1 MEHSNVAEAE
11 RRSKMKV
18 FWLRSKMEK
27 LRKQL
32 ESLRAK
38 DAEFE
43 KREAEIKEAI
53 EEAAAAE
60 GEDAAEKQQ
69 LVEEQ
74 VEKFDQEKK
83 EHEEAKG
90 KLEEEIA
97 GIEAELKEEEAAQDT
112 TPAAA
117 PEATEEKKEENRGGL
132 TIMSTRAKMFTEK
145 IRNKLFNE
153 RGEAIDERIQAW
165 LGEIRACIKEKRE
178 LSNVGLTI
186 PEVFLGILR
195 ENMINYSKLYK
206 YLDVRPLGGN
216 GRLVVQGK
224 IAEAIWTECCA
235 NINELSLAFNQVE
248 VNCFKIAGFYQVCN
262 ATLEDSDIDLSATI
276 LEAIGQSIGLGL
288 DKAVL
293 YGRNSNKTQKMPLG
307 VVSRLAQQSEPADYP
322 ATARPWAD
330 LHTSNIITVSAG
342 LTGAALFKQI
352 LLASGAMKGD
362 YARGPKVWIMNEKT
376 HTKLMAE
383 TVINTADGQ
392 FVASASGTMPA
403 VGGNIEVL
411 NFVPDNTIIAGYFDL
426 YLLAERAG
434 QKFAQS
440 EHVKFLEDATV
451 FKGTARYDGQPT
463 IAEAFIVIG
472 LEGTSPSA
480 TMAFAPDTANT
491 VTAILLSETAEVDV
505 DESIQLTATTYPVA
519 GAITWASSDS
529 TKATVDSTGKVT
541 GKASGTAVIT
551 AVSGSASASCT
562 VTVNA

>member
-1 MEHSNVAEAE
+1 MTT
-11 RRSKMKV
+11 RT
-18 FWLRSKMEK
+18 K
-27 LRKQL
+27 L
-32 ESLRAK
+32 
-38 DAEFE
+38 F
-43 KREAEIKEAI
+43 
-53 EEAAAAE
+53 
-60 GEDAAEKQQ
+60 
-69 LVEEQ
+69 
-74 VEKFDQEKK
+74 
-83 EHEEAKG
+83 
-90 KLEEEIA
+90 
-97 GIEAELKEEEAAQDT
+97 
-112 TPAAA
+112 
-117 PEATEEKKEENRGGL
+117 N
-132 TIMSTRAKMFTEK
+132 EK
-145 IRNKLFNE
+145 IRSAIFNE
-153 RGEAIDERIQAW
+153 RGEAVNESVKGWLDEVRSC
-165 LGEIRACIKEKRE
+165 IREKRE
-178 LSNVGLTI
+178 LTNVGLTI
-186 PEVFLGILR
+186 PEVFLGILK

-206 YLDVRPLGGN
+206 YLDVRSLGGN
-216 GRLVVQGK
+216 GRLAVQGK

-235 NINELSLAFNQVE
+235 NINELALAFNQVE

-262 ATLEDSDIDLSATI
+262 ATLEDSDIDLAGTI
-276 LEAIGQSIGLGL
+276 LEAIGQSIGLGI

-293 YGRNSNKTQKMPLG
+293 YGRNTNKTQKMPLG
-307 VVSRLAQQSEPADYP
+307 VVTRLAQTSEPADYP
-322 ATARPWAD
+322 ATARAWED
-330 LHTSNIITVSAG
+330 LHTSNIITLAAG

-392 FVASASGTMPA
+392 FVASASGSMPA

-411 NFVPDNTIIAGYFDL
+411 NFIPDNTIIAGYFDL

-463 IAEAFIVIG
+463 IAEAFIAIG
-472 LEGTSPSA
+472 LENTTPGT

-491 VTAILLSETAEVDV
+491 VTAIMLTETAEVDV
-505 DESIQLTATTYPVA
+505 DDTIQLAATTFPVKGDITWSSSATTY
-519 GAITWASSDS
+519 
-529 TKATVDSTGKVT
+529 ATVDSNGVVT

>member
-1 MEHSNVAEAE
+1 
-11 RRSKMKV
+11 MKV
-18 FWLRSKMEK
+18 FWLRQKIEK
-27 LRKQL
+27 LKKEL
-32 ESLRAK
+32 ENLRAK

-43 KREAEIKEAI
+43 KRENELKDAI

-60 GEDAAEKQQ
+60 GDDAAEKQQ
-69 LVEEQ
+69 IIDEE
-74 VEKFDQEKK
+74 VDKFDTEKK
-83 EHEEAKG
+83 EHEEAKN
-90 KLEEEIA
+90 KLEDEIA
-97 GIEAELKEEEAAQDT
+97 GMEEQLKEEEAAQDT
-112 TPAAA
+112 NPPTPPA
-117 PEATEEKKEENRGGL
+117 PEAGSEENRGGIH
-132 TIMSTRAKMFTEK
+132 IMTTRAKMFTEK
-145 IRNKLFNE
+145 IRSALFNE
-153 RGEAIDERIQAW
+153 RGEAINEQVKSW
-165 LGEIRACIKEKRE
+165 LGEVRACIKEKRE

-186 PEVFLGILR
+186 PEVFLGILK
-195 ENMINYSKLYK
+195 ENMVNYSKLYK
-206 YLDVRPLGGN
+206 YLDVRSLGGN

-276 LEAIGQSIGLGL
+276 LEAIGQSIGLGV

-293 YGRNSNKTQKMPLG
+293 YGRNTNKTQKMPLG
-307 VVSRLAQQSEPADYP
+307 VVTRLAQTSEPADYP
-322 ATARPWAD
+322 ATARPWED
-330 LHTSNIITVSAG
+330 LHTSNIITLAAG

-392 FVASASGTMPA
+392 FVASASGSMPA

-411 NFVPDNTIIAGYFDL
+411 NFIPDNTIIAGYFDL

-463 IAEAFIVIG
+463 IAEAFIAIG
-472 LEGTSPSA
+472 LEGTTPSA
-480 TMAFAPDTANT
+480 TMAFAPDTANV
-491 VTAILLSETAEVDV
+491 VTAILLTEAAEVEV
-505 DESIQLTATTYPVA
+505 GEEIQLTATTFPVA
-519 GAITWASSDS
+519 GAVTWTSSDS
-529 TKATVDSTGKVT
+529 TKATVDASGKVT
-541 GKASGTAVIT
+541 GVASGTAVIT

-562 VTVNA
+562 VTVSA

>member
-1 MEHSNVAEAE
+1 
-11 RRSKMKV
+11 MKV
-18 FWLRSKMEK
+18 FWLRQKIEK
-27 LRKQL
+27 LKKEL
-32 ESLRAK
+32 ENLRAK

-43 KREAEIKEAI
+43 KREEELKEAI
-53 EEAAAAE
+53 EDAAAAE
-60 GEDAAEKQQ
+60 GDDAAEKQQ
-69 LVEEQ
+69 IIDEE
-74 VEKFDQEKK
+74 VEKFDAEKK
-83 EHEEAKG
+83 EHEEAKN

-97 GIEAELKEEEAAQDT
+97 GMEDELKKEEEAQDT
-112 TPAAA
+112 TPAAPA
-117 PEATEEKKEENRGGL
+117 PAEEATDENRGGIH
-132 TIMSTRAKMFTEK
+132 IMTTRAKMFTEK
-145 IRNKLFNE
+145 IRSALFNE
-153 RGEAIDERIQAW
+153 KGESINEQVKAW
-165 LGEIRACIKEKRE
+165 LGEIRSCIKEKRE
-178 LSNVGLTI
+178 LTNVGLTI
-186 PEVFLGILR
+186 PEVFLGILK

-206 YLDVRPLGGN
+206 YLDVRSLGGN

-276 LEAIGQSIGLGL
+276 LEAIGQSIGLGI

-307 VVSRLAQQSEPADYP
+307 VVTRLAQTSEPADYP
-322 ATARPWAD
+322 ATARPWED
-330 LHTSNIITVSAG
+330 LHTSNIITLAAG

-362 YARGPKVWIMNEKT
+362 YARGPRVWIMNEKT

-383 TVINTADGQ
+383 TVVNTADGQ
-392 FVASASGTMPA
+392 FVASASGSMPA
-403 VGGNIEVL
+403 VGGTIEVL
-411 NFVPDNTIIAGYFDL
+411 NFIPDNTIIAGYFDL

-463 IAEAFIVIG
+463 IAEAFIAIG
-472 LEGTSPSA
+472 LENTTPGT
-480 TMAFAPDTANT
+480 TMAFAPDTANV
-491 VTAILLSETAEVDV
+491 VTAILMTETAEVDV
-505 DESIQLTATTYPVA
+505 DDTLQLVAKTFPVD
-519 GAITWASSDS
+519 GPITWSSSDS
-529 TKATVDSTGKVT
+529 TKATVSTTGLVT

>member
-1 MEHSNVAEAE
+1 
-11 RRSKMKV
+11 MKV
-18 FWLRSKMEK
+18 FWLRQKIEK
-27 LRKQL
+27 LKKEL
-32 ESLRAK
+32 ENLRAK

-43 KREAEIKEAI
+43 KRENELKDAI
-53 EEAAAAE
+53 EDAAAAE
-60 GEDAAEKQQ
+60 GDEATEKQQ
-69 LVEEQ
+69 IIDEE
-74 VEKFDQEKK
+74 VEKFDAEKK
-83 EHEEAKG
+83 EHEEAKN

-97 GIEAELKEEEAAQDT
+97 GMEDELKKEEEAQDT
-112 TPAAA
+112 TPAAPA
-117 PEATEEKKEENRGGL
+117 PAEEATDENRGGIH
-132 TIMSTRAKMFTEK
+132 IMTTRAKMFTEK
-145 IRNKLFNE
+145 IRSALFNE
-153 RGEAIDERIQAW
+153 KGESVNEQVKAW
-165 LGEIRACIKEKRE
+165 LGEIRSCIKEKRE
-178 LSNVGLTI
+178 LTNVGLTI
-186 PEVFLGILR
+186 PEVFLGILK

-206 YLDVRPLGGN
+206 YLDIRPLGGN

-276 LEAIGQSIGLGL
+276 LEAIGQSIGLGI

-307 VVSRLAQQSEPADYP
+307 VVTRLAQTSEPADYP
-322 ATARPWAD
+322 ATARPWED
-330 LHTSNIITVSAG
+330 LHTSNIITLAAG

-362 YARGPKVWIMNEKT
+362 YARGPRVWIMNEKT

-383 TVINTADGQ
+383 TVVNTADGQ
-392 FVASASGTMPA
+392 FVASASGSMPA
-403 VGGNIEVL
+403 VGGTIEVL
-411 NFVPDNTIIAGYFDL
+411 NFIPDNTIIAGYFDL

-463 IAEAFIVIG
+463 IAEAFIAIG
-472 LEGTSPSA
+472 LENTTPGT
-480 TMAFAPDTANT
+480 TMAFAPDTANV
-491 VTAILLSETAEVDV
+491 VTAILMTETAEVDV
-505 DESIQLTATTYPVA
+505 DEEIQLVAKTFPVDGPITWSSSATTY
-519 GAITWASSDS
+519 
-529 TKATVDSTGKVT
+529 ATVDSNGVVK

>member
-1 MEHSNVAEAE
+1 
-11 RRSKMKV
+11 MKV
-18 FWLRSKMEK
+18 FWLRQKIEK
-27 LRKQL
+27 LKKEL
-32 ESLRAK
+32 ENLRSK

-43 KREAEIKEAI
+43 KRENELKDAI

-60 GEDAAEKQQ
+60 GDDAAEKQQ
-69 LVEEQ
+69 IIDEE
-74 VEKFDQEKK
+74 VEKFDTEKK
-83 EHEEAKG
+83 EHEEAKN
-90 KLEEEIA
+90 KLEDEIA
-97 GIEAELKEEEAAQDT
+97 GMEEQLKEEEAAQDT
-112 TPAAA
+112 TPATPPA
-117 PEATEEKKEENRGGL
+117 PEAGSEENRGGIH
-132 TIMSTRAKMFTEK
+132 IMTTRAKMFTEK
-145 IRNKLFNE
+145 IRSALFNE
-153 RGEAIDERIQAW
+153 RGEAINEQVKNW
-165 LGEIRACIKEKRE
+165 LGEVRACIKEKRE
-178 LSNVGLTI
+178 LTNVGLTI
-186 PEVFLGILR
+186 PEVFLGILK
-195 ENMINYSKLYK
+195 ENMVNYSKLYK
-206 YLDVRPLGGN
+206 YLDVRSLGGN

-276 LEAIGQSIGLGL
+276 LEAIGQSIGLGV

-293 YGRNSNKTQKMPLG
+293 YGRNTNKTQKMPLG
-307 VVSRLAQQSEPADYP
+307 VVTRLAQTSEPADYP
-322 ATARPWAD
+322 ATARPWED
-330 LHTSNIITVSAG
+330 LHTSNIITLAAG

-392 FVASASGTMPA
+392 FVASASGSMPA

-411 NFVPDNTIIAGYFDL
+411 NFIPDNTIIAGYFDL

-463 IAEAFIVIG
+463 IAEAFIAIG
-472 LEGTSPSA
+472 LEGTTPSA
-480 TMAFAPDTANT
+480 TMAFAPDTANV
-491 VTAILLSETAEVDV
+491 VTAILLTEAAEVEV
-505 DESIQLTATTYPVA
+505 GEEIQLTATTFPVA
-519 GAITWASSDS
+519 GAVTWTSSDS
-529 TKATVDSTGKVT
+529 TKATVDASGKVT
-541 GKASGTAVIT
+541 GVASGTAVIT

-562 VTVNA
+562 VTVSA

>member
-1 MEHSNVAEAE
+1 
-11 RRSKMKV
+11 MKV
-18 FWLRSKMEK
+18 FWLRSKIERLK
-27 LRKQL
+27 KDL
-32 ESLRAK
+32 EALRAK

-43 KREAEIKEAI
+43 KREAELKDAI

-60 GEDAAEKQQ
+60 GDDAAEKQQ
-69 LVEEQ
+69 IVEGE
-74 VEKFDQEKK
+74 VTKFDEEKK
-83 EHEEAKG
+83 EHEEAKT
-90 KLEEEIA
+90 KLEDEIA
-97 GIEAELKEEEAAQDT
+97 GMEDELKKEEEAQDT
-112 TPAAA
+112 TPPETPA
-117 PEATEEKKEENRGGL
+117 PEGNEENRGGIH
-132 TIMSTRAKMFTEK
+132 IMSKRIKMFTEK
-145 IRNKLFNE
+145 IRSALFNE
-153 RGEAIDERIQAW
+153 RGEAINEEVKNW

-186 PEVFLGILR
+186 PEVFLGILK

-216 GRLVVQGK
+216 GRLIVQGK

-235 NINELSLAFNQVE
+235 SINELSLGFNQVE

-276 LEAIGQSIGLGL
+276 LEAIGQSIGLGV

-307 VVSRLAQQSEPADYP
+307 VVSRLVQTSEPADYP
-322 ATARPWAD
+322 ATARPWED
-330 LHTSNIITVSAG
+330 LHTSNIISLPAG
-342 LTGAALFKQI
+342 LTGAALFKEI
-352 LLASGAMKGD
+352 LLAAGAMKND

-376 HTKLMAE
+376 HTQLMAE
-383 TVINTADGQ
+383 TVVTTADGQ
-392 FVASASGTMPA
+392 FVTSAAGTMPA

-451 FKGTARYDGQPT
+451 FKGTARYDGQPV

-472 LEGTSPSA
+472 LNGTTPDA
-480 TMAFAPDTANT
+480 TMAFAPDTANV
-491 VTAILLSETAEVDV
+491 VTAILLTEAAEVEEG
-505 DESIQLTATTYPVA
+505 ESIQLTATTYPVR
-519 GAITWASSDS
+519 GPITWTSSDS
-529 TKATVDSTGKVT
+529 TKATVDANGKVT
-541 GKASGTAVIT
+541 GVASGTAVIT

-562 VTVNA
+562 VTVSA

>member
-1 MEHSNVAEAE
+1 
-11 RRSKMKV
+11 MKV
-18 FWLRSKMEK
+18 FWLRQKIEK
-27 LRKQL
+27 LKKEL
-32 ESLRAK
+32 EELRAK

-43 KREAEIKEAI
+43 KREEELKEAI
-53 EEAAAAE
+53 EDAAE
-60 GEDAAEKQQ
+60 AKGDDAAEKQ
-69 LVEEQ
+69 EIIDGE
-74 VEKFDQEKK
+74 VEKFDTEKK
-83 EHEEAKG
+83 EHEAAKN

-97 GIEAELKEEEAAQDT
+97 GMEDELKKEEEAQDT
-112 TPAAA
+112 TPPAPAPA
-117 PEATEEKKEENRGGL
+117 PEATEENRGGIH
-132 TIMSTRAKMFTEK
+132 IMSKRAMMFTEK
-145 IRNKLFNE
+145 IRSTIFNQ
-153 RGEAIDERIQAW
+153 RGEAVNEQVKAW
-165 LGEIRACIKEKRE
+165 LGEVRACIKEKRE
-178 LSNVGLTI
+178 LTNVGLTI

-262 ATLEDSDIDLSATI
+262 ATIEDSDIDLSATI
-276 LEAIGQSIGLGL
+276 IDAIGQSIGLGV

-307 VVSRLAQQSEPADYP
+307 IVTRLAQTSEPADYP

-330 LHTSNIITVSAG
+330 LHTSNIITLSAG

-383 TVINTADGQ
+383 TVVNTADGQ
-392 FVASASGTMPA
+392 FVASASGQMPA
-403 VGGNIEVL
+403 VGGTIEVL
-411 NFVPDNTIIAGYFDL
+411 NFIPDNTIIAGYFDL

-463 IAEAFIVIG
+463 IAEAFIAIG
-472 LEGTSPSA
+472 LEGTTPGT
-480 TMAFAPDTANT
+480 TMAFAPDTANV
-491 VTAILLSETAEVDV
+491 VTAILMTETAEVDAG
-505 DESIQLTATTYPVA
+505 ETIQLAAKTFPVD
-519 GAITWASSDS
+519 GPITWSSS
-529 TKATVDSTGKVT
+529 ATSYATVDSNGVVT
-541 GKASGTAVIT
+541 GVASGTAVIT

>member
-1 MEHSNVAEAE
+1 
-11 RRSKMKV
+11 MKV
-18 FWLRSKMEK
+18 FWLRQKIEK
-27 LRKQL
+27 LKKEL
-32 ESLRAK
+32 ENLRAK

-43 KREAEIKEAI
+43 KRENELKDAI

-60 GEDAAEKQQ
+60 GDDAAEKQQ
-69 LVEEQ
+69 IIDEE
-74 VEKFDQEKK
+74 VDKFDSEKK
-83 EHEEAKG
+83 EHEEAKN
-90 KLEEEIA
+90 KLEDEIA
-97 GIEAELKEEEAAQDT
+97 GMEEQLKEEEAAQDT
-112 TPAAA
+112 TPATPPA
-117 PEATEEKKEENRGGL
+117 PEAGSEENRGGIH
-132 TIMSTRAKMFTEK
+132 IMTTRAKMFTEK
-145 IRNKLFNE
+145 IRSALFNE
-153 RGEAIDERIQAW
+153 RGEAINEQVKNW
-165 LGEIRACIKEKRE
+165 LGEVRSCIKEKRE

-186 PEVFLGILR
+186 PEVFLGILK
-195 ENMINYSKLYK
+195 ENMVNYSKLYK

-276 LEAIGQSIGLGL
+276 LEAIGQSIGLGV

-293 YGRNSNKTQKMPLG
+293 YGRNTNKTQKMPLG
-307 VVSRLAQQSEPADYP
+307 VVTRLAQTSEPADYP
-322 ATARPWAD
+322 ATARPWED
-330 LHTSNIITVSAG
+330 LHTSNIITLAAG

-362 YARGPKVWIMNEKT
+362 YARGTKVWIMNEKT

-392 FVASASGTMPA
+392 FVASASGSMPA

-411 NFVPDNTIIAGYFDL
+411 NFIPDNTIIAGYFDL

-463 IAEAFIVIG
+463 IAEAFIAIG
-472 LEGTSPSA
+472 LEGTTPSA
-480 TMAFAPDTANT
+480 TMAFAPDTANV
-491 VTAILLSETAEVDV
+491 VTAILLTEAAEVEVGED
-505 DESIQLTATTYPVA
+505 IQLTATTFPVA
-519 GAITWASSDS
+519 GAVTWTSSDS
-529 TKATVDSTGKVT
+529 TKATVDASGKVT
-541 GKASGTAVIT
+541 GVASGTAVIT

-562 VTVNA
+562 VTVSA

>member
-1 MEHSNVAEAE
+1 
-11 RRSKMKV
+11 MKV
-18 FWLRSKMEK
+18 FWLRQKIEK
-27 LRKQL
+27 LKKEL
-32 ESLRAK
+32 ENLRAM
-38 DAEFE
+38 DADFE
-43 KREAEIKEAI
+43 KRENELKDAI
-53 EEAAAAE
+53 EDAAAAE
-60 GEDAAEKQQ
+60 GDEATEKQQ
-69 LVEEQ
+69 IIDEE
-74 VEKFDQEKK
+74 VEKFDAEKK
-83 EHEEAKG
+83 EHEEAKN

-97 GIEAELKEEEAAQDT
+97 GMEEQLKEEEAAQDT
-112 TPAAA
+112 TPAETPA
-117 PEATEEKKEENRGGL
+117 PEEETEEKRGGIH
-132 TIMSTRAKMFTEK
+132 IMTTRTKLFNEK
-145 IRNKLFNE
+145 IRSAIFNE
-153 RGEAIDERIQAW
+153 RGEAVNESVKGWLDEVRSC
-165 LGEIRACIKEKRE
+165 IREKRE
-178 LSNVGLTI
+178 LTNVGLTI
-186 PEVFLGILR
+186 PEVFLGILK

-206 YLDVRPLGGN
+206 YLDVRSLGGN
-216 GRLVVQGK
+216 GRLAVQGK

-235 NINELSLAFNQVE
+235 NINELALAFNQVE

-262 ATLEDSDIDLSATI
+262 ATLEDSDIDLAGTI
-276 LEAIGQSIGLGL
+276 LEAIGQSIGLGI

-293 YGRNSNKTQKMPLG
+293 YGRNTNKTQKMPLG
-307 VVSRLAQQSEPADYP
+307 VVTRLAQTSEPADYP
-322 ATARPWAD
+322 ATARAWED
-330 LHTSNIITVSAG
+330 LHTSNIITLAAG

-392 FVASASGTMPA
+392 FVASASGSMPA

-411 NFVPDNTIIAGYFDL
+411 NFIPDNTIIAGYFDL

-463 IAEAFIVIG
+463 IAEAFIAIG
-472 LEGTSPSA
+472 LENTTPGT

-491 VTAILLSETAEVDV
+491 VTAIMLTETAEVDV
-505 DESIQLTATTYPVA
+505 DDTIQLAATTFPVKGDITWSSSATTY
-519 GAITWASSDS
+519 
-529 TKATVDSTGKVT
+529 ATVDSNGVVT